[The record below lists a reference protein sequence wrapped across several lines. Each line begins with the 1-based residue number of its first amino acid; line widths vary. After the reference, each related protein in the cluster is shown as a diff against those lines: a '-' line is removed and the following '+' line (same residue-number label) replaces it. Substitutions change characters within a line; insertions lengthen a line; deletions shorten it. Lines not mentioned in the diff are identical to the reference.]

1 MSAKK
6 NTVTTKKRAKEIKKR
21 YLSTA
26 TGQLRFG
33 PLFNTELSWDGL
45 QYSDCS
51 EGFTAADVEKLLG
64 LACELELDKCLGF
77 DGDLE
82 YNYAPVHAMN
92 ALLLLVSSDH
102 SIADIVARR
111 IARRCAETNSPVES
125 DFVIEVLGHNVVT
138 LLCAC
143 GPTAIPHM
151 ITEMRRLILTP
162 NLSDDSWIGASF
174 IADAIRGIILE
185 CYKDIPLAISLTD
198 QFCTPL
204 LEYGKHPT
212 AIRDPVNKTNAAEFL
227 SKLVDIAILIT
238 DEKEVL
244 ELCRSG
250 KCLGDGYD
258 HCWIDVLRMF
268 SLEPHPQDERIREDN
283 AIHQPNRMDWV
294 IQTWNQNHPDKQY
307 PFPRGVVDGPFPGQA
322 GYELPKR
329 LFRHKYCAGT
339 YNCGYATSCIT
350 NTTNTPSKLKVCE
363 RCEHTYYCCEAC
375 QRLDWY
381 GSRGDGDRKKL
392 ETYPLKFR
400 VYPLKRLT
408 KYYGASP
415 HRRQCLLIQA
425 YKQWVK
431 RQKQEEKRDGEH
443 ETNDEGN
450 GKGKETGAAKEVEF
464 SLQPQQTNF
473 FSSFLRGNR
482 LTKDEKKS

>member
-1 MSAKK
+1 MFAKK
-6 NTVTTKKRAKEIKKR
+6 ITATTKKRAQEIKKR
-21 YLSTA
+21 YLST
-26 TGQLRFG
+26 TDSQSRFG

-51 EGFTAADVEKLLG
+51 EGFTVADVEKLIG
-64 LACELELDKCLGF
+64 LACELELDQCAGF
-77 DGDLE
+77 DGDHE
-82 YNYAPVHAMN
+82 YCSAPVYAMN
-92 ALLLLVSSDH
+92 ALLLLVSNDR

-111 IARRCAETNSPVES
+111 LARRCAETIASIES
-125 DFVIEVLGHNVVT
+125 DFVTEILGQNMVT
-138 LLCAC
+138 LLCEC
-143 GPTAIPHM
+143 GPTAIPHL

-162 NLSDDSWIGASF
+162 NLSEDSWLGASF
-174 IADAIRGIILE
+174 IADAIHGIILE
-185 CYKDIPLAISLTD
+185 CYSAIPLAISLTD

-204 LEYGKHPT
+204 LEYGRHPT

-250 KCLGDGYD
+250 KCQGDGYD

-268 SLEPHPQDERIREDN
+268 SLEPHPQDERLREDN
-283 AIHQPNRMDWV
+283 AIHQPNRIDWV
-294 IQTWNQNHPDKQY
+294 IQSWNENHPDKQY
-307 PFPRGVVDGPFPGQA
+307 PFPRGVVDGPFPGQP
-322 GYELPKR
+322 GYEMPKR
-329 LFRHKYCAGT
+329 LFRHKYCRGSLKRRKE
-339 YNCGYATSCIT
+339 SCAKT
-350 NTTNTPSKLKVCE
+350 LEGLKVCE
-363 RCEHTYYCCEAC
+363 RCEHTYYCCKEC
-375 QRLDWY
+375 QQYDWS
-381 GSRGDGDRKKL
+381 GQSGDGDRSKL
-392 ETYPLKFR
+392 ASYPPKFR

-408 KYYGASP
+408 TYYRTYS

-431 RQKQEEKRDGEH
+431 RQKLEDKKDGKH
-443 ETNDEGN
+443 ETNDEG
-450 GKGKETGAAKEVEF
+450 KGKETAAAKEEEF
-464 SLQPQQTNF
+464 SLQLQQTNF